1 MILSLSN
8 KSTLLVT
15 GASSELGLALIEDVQ
30 ENYDRIIAH
39 YNRTSAGVFALR
51 ERFGDKLIP
60 IQADFA
66 AEVGAE
72 NLVEQVRAAGLSPTA
87 VVHLPAEKISYER
100 FPKISWEE
108 TSRGLDVG
116 LRSAY
121 LISQAFLPGMAK
133 AKSGRAVFVLSS
145 VVAQPVKYLAGYSAV
160 KYALLGLAKALAAE
174 YAEKLVTVNA
184 ISPSMIETKFLE
196 NLPELAVR
204 QSAENNPQKRNARVS
219 DVVPAIRFLL
229 SPQAE
234 YITGQNLIINGGG

>member
-1 MILSLSN
+1 MSV
-8 KSTLLVT
+8 LLVT

-30 ENYDRIIAH
+30 EYYEHIFAH
-39 YNRTSAGVFALR
+39 YNRTLDGLLALK
-51 ERFGDKLIP
+51 EKLGDKLIP

-66 AEVGAE
+66 ADSGAE
-72 NLVEQVRAAGLSPTA
+72 NLVAQIRAAGLIPTA
-87 VVHLPAEKISYER
+87 VVHLPAEKITYER
-100 FPKISWEE
+100 FPKNSWEQ

-116 LRSAY
+116 FRSAY
-121 LISQAFLPGMAK
+121 LILQAFLPGMAK

-145 VVAQPVKYLAGYSAV
+145 VTARPVKYLAGYSAV
-160 KYALLGLAKALAAE
+160 KYALLGLVNSLAAE

-184 ISPSMIETKFLE
+184 VSPSMIETKFIE

-229 SPQAE
+229 SPEAE
-234 YITGQNLIINGGG
+234 YITGQNLVISGGV